1 MNKKILLSL
10 LMLVPLGVQAQVL
23 DDNRGLFDKVE
34 RLERDVILMQRRLYK
49 NVKPSDEAEAGE
61 DAPKANTEHLYA
73 RIAESEKVAQESTAQ
88 IEEVTFKINQLSEKV
103 EALSKEMA
111 VRFEQME
118 QKIQESRKAAPVS
131 QPEKA
136 VSAPRSE
143 EALPEVQPEK
153 VEKTADEK
161 PPASTAK
168 EAYQAAYQVLKK
180 GDYPAAEMALK
191 QFLADYPD
199 DALAGNAQYW
209 LGETYYVQGVYDQ
222 AAVCFAEGFKKYKD
236 GPKGA
241 DTLLKLGMTMEK
253 LDKKAEACTAF
264 KNIEKSFPKASDS
277 VHQKAKSEIEKL
289 SCS

>member
-10 LMLVPLGVQAQVL
+10 LMLIPLGVQAQVL

-49 NVKPSDEAEAGE
+49 NVKPSDETEAGE

-111 VRFEQME
+111 VRFEQMD
-118 QKIQESRKAAPVS
+118 QKIQETQKTLPASHSKEAVSAPGS
-131 QPEKA
+131 EETLFEPQPEKA
-136 VSAPRSE
+136 
-143 EALPEVQPEK
+143 
-153 VEKTADEK
+153 EKTADK
-161 PPASTAK
+161 KASASTAK
-168 EAYQAAYQVLKK
+168 EAYQAAYQILKK
-180 GDYPAAEMALK
+180 GDYPAAEAALK

-209 LGETYYVQGVYDQ
+209 LGETYYVQGAYEQ

-236 GPKGA
+236 GPKGP

-264 KNIEKSFPKASDS
+264 KNIEKSFPKAPDS
-277 VHQKAKSEIEKL
+277 VRQKAKSKIEKL